1 MQEGLGVS
9 LAFVINCKFVTLLSS
24 TVFSLK
30 GGDVGDAF
38 FGGRIF
44 GCLEGVRVTKKKR
57 ASWDLGDDPSLP
69 IMGALEQT

>member
-1 MQEGLGVS
+1 M
-9 LAFVINCKFVTLLSS
+9 
-24 TVFSLK
+24 
-30 GGDVGDAF
+30 GDAF

-44 GCLEGVRVTKKKR
+44 GCLEGVRVTKKKQ